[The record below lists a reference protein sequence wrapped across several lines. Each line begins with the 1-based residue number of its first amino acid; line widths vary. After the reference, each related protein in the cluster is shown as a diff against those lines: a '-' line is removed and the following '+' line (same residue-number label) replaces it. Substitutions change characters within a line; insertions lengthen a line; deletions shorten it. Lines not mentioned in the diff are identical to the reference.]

1 MAYDPTIPALN
12 NYIGDDIPK
21 IMANFA
27 ELAGSRIVEMGSNSN
42 GTYVRWENGLQICW
56 RSVSQTGRSPSAQTT
71 QSLTVY
77 RDFYTWSFPAA
88 FSVAP
93 MVLAP
98 NPRLF
103 SGDSA
108 ATYHMATGYI
118 GSVTVTSAGI
128 IYESLKTFDAIE
140 QEALLAVGRWK

>member
-1 MAYDPTIPALN
+1 MAYDPAIPALG
-12 NYIGDDIPK
+12 NYIGDDIAK
-21 IMANFA
+21 IRENFV

-42 GTYVRWENGLQICW
+42 GEYVRWGNGLQICW
-56 RSVSQTGRSPSAQTT
+56 RSVSQTGRAPSTRTT

-98 NPRLF
+98 NPRFF
-103 SGDSA
+103 SGGSSIA
-108 ATYHMATGYI
+108 YHMATGYV
-118 GSVTVTSAGI
+118 GSVTVASAAI
-128 IYESLKTFDAIE
+128 IYESLATFDAIE

>member
-1 MAYDPTIPALN
+1 MVYDPTIPALN
-12 NYIGDDIPK
+12 NYIGDDIEK
-21 IMANFA
+21 IRENFA

-56 RSVSQTGRSPSAQTT
+56 RSVSQTGRAPTTQTT

-98 NPRLF
+98 NPRFL
-103 SGDSA
+103 SGGIA
-108 ATYHMATGYI
+108 ATHHMATGYV
-118 GSVTVTSAGI
+118 GSVTVTSANI
-128 IYESLKTFDAIE
+128 TYESLKTFDAIE
-140 QEALLAVGRWK
+140 QEG